1 MHIAL
6 FAPYSKGP
14 TRGNIITVQRIARN
28 LTLHG
33 ISTCIIPLDSLS
45 KQEIS
50 QQLAAN
56 PPSVIHAFHAFHA
69 GPLAKEIAQERAI
82 PYVVSITGSDL
93 FDPDLRDHPA
103 THGALIEA
111 AAVSCF
117 DQIIAQQLT
126 LHFPAITDRLSV
138 IPQGVEPLVCSIP
151 FARPEHAFIT
161 LLPAALRPAKG
172 VLEAI
177 DALAPLAAADTR
189 LQLWLAGGE
198 LDTGYGDRVRQRI
211 AGENW
216 IRVYGEVPHEQM
228 GAFYAASD
236 LVLNSSLFEGGMAN
250 TLLEAMACA
259 KPIIASD
266 IPGNR
271 SLLQTGGCGWLYSSP
286 QELQNLVYHLLADSS
301 QLGSIGYAAQQYVL
315 QHFSLSQETEAFS
328 RLYQTIIQNHT
339 LPAIAVKPCENPA

>member
-33 ISTCIIPLDSLS
+33 ISTCTIPLDSLS
-45 KQEIS
+45 KQKIS

-56 PPSVIHAFHAFHA
+56 PPSLIHAFHAFHA
-69 GPLAKEIAQERAI
+69 GPLAKEIAQELAI

-103 THGALIEA
+103 THTALNKA

-117 DQIIAQQLT
+117 DRIIAQQLA
-126 LHFPAITDRLSV
+126 LHFPAITDRLV
-138 IPQGVEPLVCSIP
+138 IIPQGVGPLGCPVPI
-151 FARPEHAFIT
+151 ARPENSCII

-172 VLEAI
+172 ILEAI
-177 DALAPLAAADTR
+177 DALTPVAAADTR
-189 LQLWLAGGE
+189 LQLWLAGGK
-198 LDTGYGDRVRQRI
+198 LDTDYSNRVRQRI
-211 AGENW
+211 AGKSW
-216 IRVYGEVPHEQM
+216 IRVFGEVPHEQM
-228 GAFYAASD
+228 GALYAASD

-259 KPIIASD
+259 KPVIASD

-271 SLLQTGGCGWLYSSP
+271 SLLQTDGCGWLYSSP
-286 QELQNLVYHLLADSS
+286 QELQNIVYHLLADHS
-301 QLGSIGYAAQQYVL
+301 QLRSVGHAAQQYVL
-315 QHFSLSQETEAFS
+315 QHFSPRQETEAFAK
-328 RLYQTIIQNHT
+328 LYQTIIQKHT
-339 LPAIAVKPCENPA
+339 LPASAVKPCENLA

>member
-1 MHIAL
+1 MHIVL

-33 ISTCIIPLDSLS
+33 ISTCIIPLDSLN
-45 KQEIS
+45 KKEIS
-50 QQLAAN
+50 QQLTDS
-56 PPSVIHAFHAFHA
+56 PPNLIHAFHAFHA
-69 GPLAKEIAQERAI
+69 GPLAKEIAQELAI

-103 THGALIEA
+103 THTALNEA

-117 DQIIAQQLT
+117 DRIIAQQLA
-126 LHFPAITDRLSV
+126 LHFPAIKDRLAI
-138 IPQGVEPLVCSIP
+138 IPQGVEPLGCPVPIT
-151 FARPEHAFIT
+151 RPENSCII
-161 LLPAALRPAKG
+161 LLPAAMRPAKG
-172 VLEAI
+172 VIEAI
-177 DALAPLAAADTR
+177 DALAPVAAADTR

-198 LDTGYGDRVRQRI
+198 LDTDYSNRFRQRI
-211 AGENW
+211 ASESW

-228 GAFYAASD
+228 GTLYAASD

-259 KPIIASD
+259 KPVIASD

-271 SLLQTGGCGWLYSSP
+271 SLLQTGKYGWLYSSP
-286 QELQNLVYHLLADSS
+286 QELQNVVYHLLADRS
-301 QLGSIGYAAQQYVL
+301 QLRSVGHAAQQYVL
-315 QHFSLSQETEAFS
+315 QHYSLRKEAEAFA
-328 RLYQTIIQNHT
+328 RLYQTTIQNHT
-339 LPAIAVKPCENPA
+339 LPVITVKPCENPT